1 MKQNDSFS
9 KYFHD
14 FRFTGSI
21 MCVGLSALNAAHA
34 KEPENRTP
42 NIVLILADD
51 MGYTDLSCYGAKDIK
66 TPHID
71 RLAKEGIRFTNF
83 YSAGSVSTPTR
94 ASIMTG
100 CYPKRVDM
108 HVGVLPPNTES
119 GLNPNEITIAEL
131 LKKEGYSTGCIGKWH
146 LGLLPEVLPTSQG
159 FDYYYGMPG
168 PNHGRSD
175 LYQNTTLLKKN
186 SEVNYDSITIDY
198 TEKAISYIQT
208 HKNKPFFLYM
218 AHSAIHIPLYASP
231 DFRRHEGKRGLYIDM
246 TEELDWSVGKIYEEL
261 KKNNILDNTIII
273 FVSDNGPYESAAPP
287 LHGGKGSTWEAGL
300 RVPCIVRWTSVI
312 TPNTETDEMATTM
325 DFLPTL
331 VPLVGG
337 KLPQDRKIDGYSIY
351 PLLTDK
357 NAKSPYPFF
366 CYYERAG
373 NLAAIR
379 QGNWKL
385 HLRKPDERWAGN
397 LPVKE
402 ALLDKKPTEDIPWL
416 YDLSTDIGETKNVIK
431 SNQKIADELM
441 QMALDFDSSLT
452 KGIRPSY
459 KKD

>member
-1 MKQNDSFS
+1 
-9 KYFHD
+9 
-14 FRFTGSI
+14 
-21 MCVGLSALNAAHA
+21 
-34 KEPENRTP
+34 
-42 NIVLILADD
+42 
-51 MGYTDLSCYGAKDIK
+51 
-66 TPHID
+66 
-71 RLAKEGIRFTNF
+71 
-83 YSAGSVSTPTR
+83 
-94 ASIMTG
+94 
-100 CYPKRVDM
+100 
-108 HVGVLPPNTES
+108 
-119 GLNPNEITIAEL
+119 
-131 LKKEGYSTGCIGKWH
+131 
-146 LGLLPEVLPTSQG
+146 
-159 FDYYYGMPG
+159 
-168 PNHGRSD
+168 
-175 LYQNTTLLKKN
+175 
-186 SEVNYDSITIDY
+186 
-198 TEKAISYIQT
+198 
-208 HKNKPFFLYM
+208 
-218 AHSAIHIPLYASP
+218 
-231 DFRRHEGKRGLYIDM
+231 
-246 TEELDWSVGKIYEEL
+246 
-261 KKNNILDNTIII
+261 
-273 FVSDNGPYESAAPP
+273 
-287 LHGGKGSTWEAGL
+287 
-300 RVPCIVRWTSVI
+300 
-312 TPNTETDEMATTM
+312 MATTM